1 MPGFTIVELL
11 TVIVIVAILAAI
23 SIVVYN
29 GVAEQAAEAT
39 LKSDLKNAS
48 TQLGLYHSEHSEY
61 PSEEPAGSTN
71 PPASLVA
78 SPGNDFQYSSTD
90 SAYCLTATSTN
101 TSAAAFNVSSTSGVA
116 EGTCPGHTGGVAEAV
131 EAKWPSLTARSCRP
145 SPAPTV
151 QLSALELLILET
163 TAPTGYKK

>member
-11 TVIVIVAILAAI
+11 IVIVIVAILAAI
-23 SIVVYN
+23 SIVVYS

-90 SAYCLTATSTN
+90 SAYCLTA
-101 TSAAAFNVSSTSGVA
+101 
-116 EGTCPGHTGGVAEAV
+116 
-131 EAKWPSLTARSCRP
+131 RSCRP
-145 SPAPTV
+145 SPVPTV

-163 TAPTGYKK
+163 TAPTGYKKCQMASAGC